1 MLMVRFF
8 RVAALVACAFA
19 LAGCGAK
26 NDAPSSSL
34 PSGADFA
41 PASSVLYVTGTTD
54 PSSDQWQ
61 KADALFSHFPGRAK
75 LLASFKKDLAKDGL
89 TWEGDV
95 KPALGDDLN
104 LVLLSYKDAD
114 HNYVFFTKPHDEAKL
129 TKVLDSGKPG
139 DRQVHREIDGWTVF
153 ADNEKSL
160 DNFAAA
166 HANGN
171 SLSDDDAFKDAMNGM
186 PDEAAVRGYLPGKPI
201 SDEIQKEAAK
211 NPGTQQFKGFSDSF
225 GKLRYVAFSSAAED
239 EGVSVQAAYESEE
252 TMDAASYRAELDSTL
267 PAGALLYVS
276 FGDLQQN
283 FDQALKNAK
292 EQSPQLGQQLNQ
304 FQQALGFSLEDD
316 VLPLFSKEGALAVYA
331 GMQSVPVVTLALRV
345 DDETKATELINRLA
359 AIAGLAGIT
368 VRPLSVEGA
377 EGKAFLY
384 PEDDLTINA
393 VVGEGKLLVSN
404 SRRSIQDALGD
415 GKKLSDDTVYQEAL
429 DASSAPDETSGFAY
443 VNLKQALPL
452 LFGLGDAMSE
462 SDSPEAIPPDV
473 RANTKPLQSVLLYTK
488 QDGKRTTISGFLTIK

>member
-1 MLMVRFF
+1 MAMVRCI
-8 RVAALVACAFA
+8 RVAALLAFAFA
-19 LAGCGAK
+19 LVGCGAK
-26 NDAPSSSL
+26 NETSSSL

-41 PASSVLYVTGTTD
+41 PASSVVYVTGTTD

-61 KADALFSHFPGRAK
+61 KADALLSRFPGRAK
-75 LLASFKKDLAKDGL
+75 AIASFEKDLAEDGL
-89 TWEGDV
+89 TWERDL

-104 LVLLSYKDAD
+104 LVLLSYNDVD
-114 HNYVFFTKPHDEAKL
+114 HNYVFFTKPHDEAKM
-129 TKVLDSGKPG
+129 TKVLESGKPA
-139 DRQVHREIDGWTVF
+139 DRQVHRKIDGWTVF

-166 HANGN
+166 HASGN
-171 SLSDDDAFKDAMNGM
+171 SLSGDDAFKDAMNGM
-186 PDEAAVRGYLPGKPI
+186 PDEAAIRGYLPGQPI
-201 SDEIQKEAAK
+201 ADAIQKEAARS
-211 NPGTQQFKGFSDSF
+211 PDTQQFKSFSDSF

-239 EGVSVQAAYESEE
+239 EGVSVQAAYE
-252 TMDAASYRAELDSTL
+252 TTKAMDAASYRSELDATL
-267 PAGALLYVS
+267 PAGALFYAS
-276 FGDLQQN
+276 FGDLEQN
-283 FDQALKNAK
+283 FDQVLKNAD
-292 EQSPQLGQQLNQ
+292 EQDPQFGQQLNQ
-304 FQQALGFSLEDD
+304 FQQALGFNLEND

-345 DDETKATELINRLA
+345 DDETKATQLINRLA

-368 VRPLSVEGA
+368 VQPLSVEGA

-404 SRRSIQDALGD
+404 SRQSIQDALGD
-415 GKKLSDDTVYQEAL
+415 GKKLSDDTVYQEAR
-429 DASSAPDETSGFAY
+429 DASSVPDETSGFAY

-488 QDGKRTTISGFLTIK
+488 QDGKRMTISGFLTIK